1 MSRFSERT
9 VGSVAPGLIGGM
21 LAVAERN
28 APGLLDGEDQGAEVG
43 ASVRAAAIGLPIGL
57 STSTPGIATRL
68 EFEHGRFLVG

>member
-1 MSRFSERT
+1 
-9 VGSVAPGLIGGM
+9 M

-43 ASVRAAAIGLPIGL
+43 ASVRAVAIGLPIGL

-68 EFEHGRFLVG
+68 EFEHGRFLVGYLGLCHGDRFPVRMKGNSF